1 MAQEW
6 IRLDDLLVTVQASI
20 ARAAQRTT
28 ERPGDIQYVVGECN
42 IAFPAEMQ
50 VEGENTLARFPPP
63 VESEAPPVPESQLA
77 RISFS
82 LRPTIARDS
91 EA

>member
-6 IRLDDLLVTVQASI
+6 IPLDDLLVTVQASI
-20 ARAAQRTT
+20 ARAAERTS

-50 VEGENTLARFPPP
+50 IEGERTMARFPPP
-63 VESEAPPVPESQLA
+63 VESETPPVPESNLA
-77 RISFS
+77 RVTFS
-82 LRPTIARDS
+82 LRPTITRES